1 MIATSSN
8 TLVSMASQL
17 SEAEERERVFSG
29 RGRWNQV
36 RALGDAKNI
45 MNYLFNLASSARCVA
60 RDRVADCRV
69 KDVLIKDLKE
79 KIVKFSSFIRH
90 LKDQKAD
97 LLNQVKEQT
106 SALEKWAAQEKLDSE
121 HELKNPEVRNSVL
134 LHEDMETS
142 DSEESEHELDD
153 PDFDDEWKPE
163 QESERDSEQES
174 VIKQNR
180 KRYFKVGRGSSSVM
194 LRRSYEENLLCS
206 DEEVRSTTSS
216 DSVQET
222 NDNEGTNRRR
232 KPLSDIGNTTHPYLD
247 QNLLGSNVP
256 KPSQRKTLKKPV
268 LQLVVDPPPTTLS
281 QEEPQARPVVLD
293 EANGMKLK
301 LPRAMTSVSSN
312 GSNLLM
318 ERNADQSVGE
328 SVGNGDRPSG
338 SRCSDEKE
346 NHTSRI

>member
-1 MIATSSN
+1 MSYKRP
-8 TLVSMASQL
+8 
-17 SEAEERERVFSG
+17 ER
-29 RGRWNQV
+29 
-36 RALGDAKNI
+36 
-45 MNYLFNLASSARCVA
+45 
-60 RDRVADCRV
+60 
-69 KDVLIKDLKE
+69 

-216 DSVQET
+216 DVCCTCTRKSSCKTMKCQCVAAKGFCGPSCGCSSLKCSNRNASGEQNPQEFDEEDKEQQQQQQQQALASRGASLLRTALADKSVQET

-232 KPLSDIGNTTHPYLD
+232 KPLSDIGNTT
-247 QNLLGSNVP
+247 
-256 KPSQRKTLKKPV
+256 PSQRKTLKKPV